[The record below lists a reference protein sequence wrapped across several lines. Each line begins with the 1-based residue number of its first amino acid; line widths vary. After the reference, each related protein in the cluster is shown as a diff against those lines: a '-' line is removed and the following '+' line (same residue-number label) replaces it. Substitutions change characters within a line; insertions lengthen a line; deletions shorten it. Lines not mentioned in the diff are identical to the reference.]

1 MQKGILCFFSI
12 KHESFEVKRKWLH
25 EICPSISEETN
36 TAHKISSTVIT
47 LEKLFFWSTGKTE
60 KQIGR

>member
-1 MQKGILCFFSI
+1 MNHLKLRENGCMRL
-12 KHESFEVKRKWLH
+12 
-25 EICPSISEETN
+25 CPSISEETN